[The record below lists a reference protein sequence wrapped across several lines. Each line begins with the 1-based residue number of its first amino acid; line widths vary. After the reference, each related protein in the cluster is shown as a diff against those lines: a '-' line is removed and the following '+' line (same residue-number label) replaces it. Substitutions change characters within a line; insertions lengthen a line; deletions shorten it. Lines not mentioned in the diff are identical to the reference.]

1 MVPTALL
8 HPPTPEG
15 SRAMDFYRPYKSIV
29 FARFEPANL
38 GSSGK
43 HTNYWTTEDDS
54 LDLILNHLNLNFSF
68 LLS

>member
-8 HPPTPEG
+8 PPPPKEVVQWIFIALTSP
-15 SRAMDFYRPYKSIV
+15 SSS
-29 FARFEPANL
+29 ARFEPANL